1 MQVAAA
7 KANMTGGVLLY
18 DPAGTQLDG
27 GNFSA
32 FVMSAMLDDQVL
44 HSAQGTATA

>member
-1 MQVAAA
+1 
-7 KANMTGGVLLY
+7 MTGGVLLY
-18 DPAGTQLDG
+18 DPAGPQLDG